1 MMDPRKQPPQKRVP
15 RKPAA
20 AKRAAKGKC
29 PICEKPVDAKAES
42 YPFCTPRCRTI
53 DLGKWLSG
61 DYVISR
67 PIEQSDLEEGE

>member
-1 MMDPRKQPPQKRVP
+1 MIQKNDSSDPTATRSPCPTC
-15 RKPAA
+15 
-20 AKRAAKGKC
+20 GKAVF
-29 PICEKPVDAKAES
+29 EDNSAF
-42 YPFCTPRCRTI
+42 PFCSKRCRQI